1 MFRTGTQFMILLLL
15 AGLALNM
22 QSRLEP
28 LASWDNAFADFLA
41 MNSRRHSANPA
52 PVVLVEIDDGN
63 LANKPWPWTPL
74 DFTLFFRAA
83 LPQQP
88 DVLAIDEVLDWN
100 RFALPEDH
108 QRMLPQYETVL
119 RDYILRSPR
128 VLLGAKL
135 GYPPDPEVI
144 PPLQQTPLIRNVK
157 GSIREIPEFTAVET
171 EPSENFRLSSA
182 IGFTN
187 LPANHQRFNSAPL
200 VFNYR
205 GQITPSFT
213 LQAVMLWAKLTPD
226 DITVLT
232 GSHIALGDKIRIPI
246 DAAGRMRVDF
256 GSPRPA
262 PFSLQDLNLAY
273 ETSQAGRKP
282 NIPLKELK
290 NSVVL
295 LSRTDQASKT
305 LSFASGRNGSPGQL
319 FAAAI
324 ATIQNQSFIRPCP
337 LWANGVVLAAF
348 TILSAFVP
356 QRKKMGTIVLGIIA
370 LTVYGMIAM
379 AVFNQWLLYLPFV
392 LPVGMVIVFCL
403 IRLSTPNPNKRLKK
417 PVIF

>member
-41 MNSRRHSANPA
+41 MSSRHDTAPA
-52 PVVLVEIDDGN
+52 PVVLVEIDDSN
-63 LANKPWPWTPL
+63 LASKPWPWTPL
-74 DFTLFFRAA
+74 DFTLFFEAA
-83 LPQQP
+83 LPLQP

-108 QRMLPQYETVL
+108 QRKLPQYETVL
-119 RDYILRSPR
+119 RDFILRSPR
-128 VLLGAKL
+128 VLLGAEL
-135 GYPPDPEVI
+135 GYPPDPEVV
-144 PPLQQTPLIRNVK
+144 PPLEQVPLLRNVK
-157 GSIREIPEFTAVET
+157 GSIHEIPEFTAVEH
-171 EPSENFRLSSA
+171 EPSENFRLSST

-187 LPANHQRFNSAPL
+187 LPANHRRFNSVPL
-200 VFNYR
+200 LFNYR

-213 LQAVMLWAKLTPD
+213 LQAVMLGAKLTPD
-226 DITVLT
+226 DITVQM
-232 GSHIALGDKIRIPI
+232 GSHIGLGDKLRIPI
-246 DAAGRMRVDF
+246 DSAGRMRVNF
-256 GSPRPA
+256 GSLRTT
-262 PFSLQDLNLAY
+262 FSLEDLVLSS
-273 ETSQAGRKP
+273 EQSQAGRKP
-282 NIPLKELK
+282 KVPLDQIK

-295 LSRTDQASKT
+295 LSRTDEASRK
-305 LSFASGRNGSPGQL
+305 LSFATGRTGSAGQL

-324 ATIQNQSFIRPCP
+324 GTIQNQSFIQPAP
-337 LWANGVVLAAF
+337 LWANGAVLAAF

-356 QRKKMGTIVLGIIA
+356 RRKKMGTIVLGLIA
-370 LTVYGMIAM
+370 LTIYGMIAM
-379 AVFNQWLLYLPFV
+379 AIFNRWLVYLPFV
-392 LPVGMVIVFCL
+392 LPVGMVCVFSL

>member
-1 MFRTGTQFMILLLL
+1 MILLLL
-15 AGLALNM
+15 AGLALHM

-41 MNSRRHSANPA
+41 MNSRHGAAPA
-52 PVVLVEIDDGN
+52 PMVLVEIDDSN
-63 LANKPWPWTPL
+63 LASKPWPWTPL
-74 DFTLFFRAA
+74 DFTLFFEAA

-108 QRMLPQYETVL
+108 QRKLPQYETVL

-128 VLLGAKL
+128 VLLGAEL

-144 PPLQQTPLIRNVK
+144 PPLEQTPLLRNVS
-157 GSIREIPEFTAVET
+157 GSIHEIPEFTAVEH
-171 EPSENFRLSSA
+171 EPSEAFRLAST

-187 LPANHQRFNSAPL
+187 LPANHRRFNSVPL

-226 DITVLT
+226 DIKVQI
-232 GSHIALGDKIRIPI
+232 GSHIALGNKFRIPI
-246 DAAGRMRVDF
+246 DSAGRMRVNF
-256 GSPRPA
+256 GSLRTK
-262 PFSLQDLNLAY
+262 FSLEDLVLSS
-273 ETSQAGRKP
+273 EQSQAGRKP
-282 NIPLKELK
+282 KVPIERIK
-290 NSVVL
+290 NSIVL
-295 LSRTDQASKT
+295 LSRTDAAVST
-305 LSFASGRNGSPGQL
+305 LSFATGRTGSPGQL

-324 ATIQNQSFIRPCP
+324 ATIQNRSFIRPCP
-337 LWANGVVLAAF
+337 LWANGAVLAAF
-348 TILSAFVP
+348 VILSAFVP
-356 QRKKMGTIVLGIIA
+356 RRKKLGTIVLGIIA

-379 AVFNQWLLYLPFV
+379 AVFNRWLVYLPFV
-392 LPVGMVIVFCL
+392 LPVGMVLVFTL
-403 IRLSTPNPNKRLKK
+403 IRLSIPNPNKRLKK